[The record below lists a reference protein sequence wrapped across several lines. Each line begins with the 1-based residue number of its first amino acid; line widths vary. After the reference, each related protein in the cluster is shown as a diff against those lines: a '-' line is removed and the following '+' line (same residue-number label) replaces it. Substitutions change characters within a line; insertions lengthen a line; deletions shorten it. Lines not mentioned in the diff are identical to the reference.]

1 MSPTGPDEEQRS
13 GIRAVDHWSATTT
26 RKGEIVGFGESDGRG
41 RAASGD
47 WHASGLVTFQIAGSS
62 PRGEEGAL
70 AACQRLIHHINLES
84 NLWEAPT
91 EVVGIQHIDAVSL
104 GVGKNSGN
112 KLTIQ
117 VVRALTD
124 PAFWKSLGRN
134 GSASISVTVPE
145 AAEYLKDAILFKVDK
160 IPSAVCASLT
170 LALDATDVPALSFHP
185 VIEAFNQKHG
195 NWVDTQGFA
204 SIWVI
209 GPEREMVSHLGAKA

>member
-1 MSPTGPDEEQRS
+1 MSPTEPDEEQHS

-104 GVGKNSGN
+104 GVGKNSGS

-145 AAEYLKDAILFKVDK
+145 AAEYPKDAILFKVDK
-160 IPSAVCASLT
+160 IPSAVCSSLT

-195 NWVDTQGFA
+195 NWVDAQGFA

-209 GPEREMVSHLGAKA
+209 GPEHEMVSRLDAKA

>member
-1 MSPTGPDEEQRS
+1 MSPTEPYEELHSSILAR
-13 GIRAVDHWSATTT
+13 DYLSATTT
-26 RKGEIVGFGESDGRG
+26 RKGKIVGFAESDGRS

-47 WHASGLVTFQIAGSS
+47 WHASEMVTFQIAGSS

-70 AACQRLIHHINLES
+70 EACQRLIDHINLES
-84 NLWEAPT
+84 KLWEAPT
-91 EVVGIQHIDAVSL
+91 EVPGVQHIDAVSL

-112 KLTIQ
+112 RLTIQ

-124 PAFWKSLGRN
+124 PAFWKSLGCN
-134 GSASISVTVPE
+134 GSASISVTTPE
-145 AAEYLKDAILFKVDK
+145 AAEYLKDAILFKVDR

-170 LALDATDVPALSFHP
+170 LALDATDVPALALHP

-195 NWVDTQGFA
+195 NWVDAQGFA

-209 GPEREMVSHLGAKA
+209 GPEREMVSRLGTKA